1 MTVPLAITETTRP
14 AALTAGAI
22 SETAAS
28 ITIGMKAAKAAEFPA
43 AAEEINHGVG
53 L

>member
-1 MTVPLAITETTRP
+1 MSVPLAITETTR
-14 AALTAGAI
+14 AATLTAGAI
-22 SETAAS
+22 SETTS
-28 ITIGMKAAKAAEFPA
+28 IAIGMKAALAEEFSA

>member
-1 MTVPLAITETTRP
+1 MSVPLAITETTRA

-22 SETAAS
+22 SEDAS
-28 ITIGMKAAKAAEFPA
+28 LTIGIQAAKADEFPA

>member
-22 SETAAS
+22 SETAS
-28 ITIGMKAAKAAEFPA
+28 ITIGMKAAKADEFPA

>member
-1 MTVPLAITETTRP
+1 MTVPLAITETTRA

-22 SETAAS
+22 SETAS
-28 ITIGMKAAKAAEFPA
+28 ITIGMEAALAEKFPA

>member
-14 AALTAGAI
+14 AALTTGAI
-22 SETAAS
+22 SETAS
-28 ITIGMKAAKAAEFPA
+28 TIGMKAAKAAEFPA